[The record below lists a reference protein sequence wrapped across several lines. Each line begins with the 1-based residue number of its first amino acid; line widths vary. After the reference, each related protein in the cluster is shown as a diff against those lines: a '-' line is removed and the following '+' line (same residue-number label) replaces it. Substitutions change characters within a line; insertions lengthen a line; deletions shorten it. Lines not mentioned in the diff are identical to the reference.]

1 VSGSGNGDDAA
12 YPLPALKEPS
22 MPRSL
27 PEDPLI
33 RSLVIHA
40 RRAQMTRRGVLAGA
54 TAGASALAL
63 AACAPTGVKK
73 LTPGTDISSTD
84 KSMVWANWPAY
95 MDTVDATGAHPTLD
109 AFTKSTGIKVDYRE
123 DVDDNNSYY
132 AKVKDQLALGK
143 DIGADTVCLT
153 DWMVSRWIRFGYT
166 QTLDHSK
173 IPNIKNL
180 NPSLLNIDYDKG
192 RHQSLPWQGGFAGI
206 CWNKQEF
213 PNGFTS
219 VSEMFKEPK
228 LKGRV
233 AVLSE
238 MRDTIGLIMLEQGVD
253 IAGNFTD
260 SQFQAAL
267 AVLKQNI
274 DDGVIRNVKGNSY
287 LDDLKNGDTLAAICW
302 SGDITLINGSNGDK
316 WTFAIP
322 DAGGTL
328 WNDNF
333 LVPIGAKHK
342 ANAEAI
348 MNWYYDPQIAAQVAA
363 YVNYITPVVGAK
375 EAAVA
380 IDPALADN
388 NLIFPDAATLKKA
401 FVFRTLTPAQEQ
413 SYGSAFQSV
422 LLGA

>member
-1 VSGSGNGDDAA
+1 
-12 YPLPALKEPS
+12 

-27 PEDPLI
+27 PEDPVI
-33 RSLVIHA
+33 RSLVITA
-40 RRAQMTRRGVLAGA
+40 RRAQLSRRAVLAGA
-54 TAGASALAL
+54 TAGATALAL
-63 AACAPTGVKK
+63 AACAPTGTTK
-73 LTPGTDISSTD
+73 LTPAKDISSTD

-95 MDTVDATGAHPTLD
+95 MDTVDATGAHPTID
-109 AFTKSTGIKVDYRE
+109 AFTKKTGIKVDYRE

-166 QTLDHSK
+166 QELDHSK

-192 RHQSLPWQGGFAGI
+192 RKYSLPWQGGFAGI
-206 CWNKQEF
+206 CWNKEKF
-213 PNGFTS
+213 PKGFRS
-219 VSEMFKEPK
+219 VSEIFKEPA

-233 AVLSE
+233 GVLSE

-253 IAGNFTD
+253 ISSDFSDD
-260 SQFQAAL
+260 SFKAAL
-267 AVLKQNI
+267 AVLKTNI
-274 DDGVIRNVKGNSY
+274 DNGVIRNVKGNSY
-287 LDDLKNGDTLAAICW
+287 LDDLTNEDTLAAICW
-302 SGDITLINGSNGDK
+302 SGDITLINGQNGNK
-316 WTFAIP
+316 WEFVIP

-333 LVPIGAKHK
+333 LVPIGARHK

-348 MNWYYDPQIAAQVAA
+348 MDWYYTPEIAAEVAA
-363 YVNYITPVVGAK
+363 YVNYITPVEGAK

-380 IDPALADN
+380 IDPDLAN
-388 NLIFPDAATLKKA
+388 NQLIFPDASTLKKA
-401 FVFRTLTPAQEQ
+401 HVFRTLTPAQEQ

>member
-1 VSGSGNGDDAA
+1 
-12 YPLPALKEPS
+12 

-33 RSLVIHA
+33 RSLVVQA
-40 RRAQMTRRGVLAGA
+40 RRAQLSRRGMLAGTTAAA
-54 TAGASALAL
+54 TALAL
-63 AACAPTGVKK
+63 AACAPTGVSKPK
-73 LTPGTDISSTD
+73 PANDVSSTD
-84 KSMVWANWPAY
+84 KSMIWANWPAY
-95 MDTVDATGAHPTLD
+95 MDTVDDTGAHPTLD
-109 AFTKSTGIKVDYRE
+109 AFTKKTGIKVDYRE

-180 NPSLLNIDYDKG
+180 NPDLLNIDYDKG
-192 RHQSLPWQGGFAGI
+192 RTQSLPWQGGFAGI
-206 CWNKQEF
+206 CWNKEQF
-213 PNGFTS
+213 PKGFTS
-219 VSEMFKEPK
+219 VSEMFKEPT

-233 AVLSE
+233 GVLSE

-253 IAGNFTD
+253 ISSDFTD
-260 SQFQAAL
+260 TQFQNAL
-267 AVLKQNI
+267 AVLKKNI
-274 DDGVIRNVKGNSY
+274 DDGVVRNVKGNSY
-287 LDDLKNGDTLAAICW
+287 LDDLTNGDTLAAICW
-302 SGDITLINGSNGDK
+302 SGDITLINGENGDK
-316 WTFAIP
+316 WEFAIP
-322 DAGGTL
+322 DAGATL

-333 LVPIGAKHK
+333 LIPIGAKHK
-342 ANAEAI
+342 ANAEAV
-348 MNWYYDPQIAAQVAA
+348 MNWYYDPEIAAEVAA

-388 NLIFPDAATLKKA
+388 NLIFPDDATLKKA
-401 FVFRTLTPAQEQ
+401 HVFHTLTPAQEQ

>member
-1 VSGSGNGDDAA
+1 
-12 YPLPALKEPS
+12 

-33 RSLVIHA
+33 RSLVVQA
-40 RRAQMTRRGVLAGA
+40 RRAQLTRRGMLAGTTAAA
-54 TAGASALAL
+54 TALAL
-63 AACAPTGVKK
+63 AACAPTGVNKPK
-73 LTPGTDISSTD
+73 PASDVSSTD
-84 KSMVWANWPAY
+84 KKMIWANWPAY
-95 MDTVDATGAHPTLD
+95 MDTVDDTGAHPTLD
-109 AFTKSTGIKVDYRE
+109 AFEKKTGITVDYRE

-180 NPSLLNIDYDKG
+180 NPDLLNIDYDKG
-192 RHQSLPWQGGFAGI
+192 RTQSLPWQGGFAGI
-206 CWNKQEF
+206 CWNKEQF
-213 PNGFTS
+213 PKGFTS
-219 VSEMFKEPK
+219 VSEMFKEPA

-233 AVLSE
+233 GVLSE

-253 IAGNFTD
+253 ISGNFTD
-260 SQFQAAL
+260 TQFQNAL
-267 AVLKQNI
+267 AVLKKNI
-274 DDGVIRNVKGNSY
+274 DDGVVRNVKGNSY
-287 LDDLKNGDTLAAICW
+287 LDDLTNGDTLAAVCW
-302 SGDITLINGSNGDK
+302 SGDITLINGENGDK
-316 WTFAIP
+316 WEFAIP
-322 DAGGTL
+322 DAGATL

-333 LVPIGAKHK
+333 LVPVGATHK
-342 ANAEAI
+342 ANAEAV
-348 MNWYYDPQIAAQVAA
+348 MNWYYDPDIAAQVAA

-401 FVFRTLTPAQEQ
+401 HVFHTLTPAQEQ
-413 SYGSAFQSV
+413 SFGSAFQSV

>member
-1 VSGSGNGDDAA
+1 
-12 YPLPALKEPS
+12 

-33 RSLVIHA
+33 RSLVLHA
-40 RRAQMTRRGVLAGA
+40 RRAQLSRRGMLAGA
-54 TAGASALAL
+54 TAGATALAL
-63 AACAPTGVKK
+63 AACAPTG
-73 LTPGTDISSTD
+73 ISKPKAASDVSATD
-84 KSMVWANWPAY
+84 KRMIWANWPAY

-109 AFTKSTGIKVDYRE
+109 AFTKKTGIKVDYRE

-166 QTLDHSK
+166 QELDHSK

-180 NPSLLNIDYDKG
+180 NPTLLDIDYDKG
-192 RHQSLPWQGGFAGI
+192 RKFSLPWQGGFAGI
-206 CWNKQEF
+206 CWNKEKF
-213 PNGFTS
+213 PKGFTT
-219 VSEMFKEPK
+219 VSELFNEPA

-233 AVLSE
+233 GVLSE
-238 MRDTIGLIMLEQGVD
+238 MRDTVGLIMLEQGVD

-260 SQFQAAL
+260 DQFKAAL
-267 AVLKQNI
+267 AVLKTNV
-274 DDGVIRNVKGNSY
+274 DNGVIRNVKGNSY
-287 LDDLKNGDTLAAICW
+287 LDDLTNEDTLAAICW
-302 SGDITLINGSNGDK
+302 SGDITLINGTNGDK

-333 LVPIGAKHK
+333 LVPIGARHK

-348 MNWYYDPQIAAQVAA
+348 MDWYYTPEIAAEVAA
-363 YVNYITPVVGAK
+363 YVNYITPVEGAK

-388 NLIFPDAATLKKA
+388 QLIFPDATTLKKA
-401 FVFRTLTPAQEQ
+401 HVFRTLTPAQEQ
-413 SYGSAFQSV
+413 AYGSAFQSV

>member
-1 VSGSGNGDDAA
+1 
-12 YPLPALKEPS
+12 

-63 AACAPTGVKK
+63 AACAPTGVTK
-73 LTPGTDISSTD
+73 LTPGTDVSSTD

-233 AVLSE
+233 GVLSE

-333 LVPIGAKHK
+333 LVPIGATHK

>member
-1 VSGSGNGDDAA
+1 
-12 YPLPALKEPS
+12 

-233 AVLSE
+233 GVLSE

-388 NLIFPDAATLKKA
+388 NLIFPDAATLKNA
-401 FVFRTLTPAQEQ
+401 HVFRTLTPAQEQ

>member
-1 VSGSGNGDDAA
+1 
-12 YPLPALKEPS
+12 

-33 RSLVIHA
+33 RSLVVQA
-40 RRAQMTRRGVLAGA
+40 RRAQLTRRGMLAGA
-54 TAGASALAL
+54 TAAATALAL
-63 AACAPTGVKK
+63 AACAPAGANK
-73 LTPGTDISSTD
+73 LKPASDVSSTD
-84 KSMVWANWPAY
+84 KKMIWANWPLY
-95 MDTVDATGAHPTLD
+95 MDTTEGTGAHPTLD
-109 AFTKSTGIKVDYRE
+109 SFTTKSGIKVDYRE
-123 DVDDNNSYY
+123 DVDDNSSYY

-180 NPSLLNIDYDKG
+180 NPDLLNIDYDKG
-192 RHQSLPWQGGFAGI
+192 RKQSLPWQGGFAGI

-219 VSEMFKEPK
+219 VSEMLKEPK
-228 LKGRV
+228 LKGRIE
-233 AVLSE
+233 VLSE
-238 MRDTIGLIMLEQGVD
+238 MRDTVGLVMLEDNVD
-253 IAGNFTD
+253 ISGNFTD
-260 SQFQAAL
+260 AQFHNAL
-267 AVLKQNI
+267 AVLKKNI
-274 DDGVIRNVKGNSY
+274 DDGVIRSVKGNSY
-287 LDDLKNGDTLAAICW
+287 TEDLVSGDALAAICW
-302 SGDITLINGSNGDK
+302 SGDVTATNASNGDK

-333 LVPIGAKHK
+333 LIPIGAKHK
-342 ANAEAI
+342 ANAEAV
-348 MNWYYDPQIAAQVAA
+348 MNWYYDPQIAAEVAA

-375 EAAVA
+375 EAAA
-380 IDPALADN
+380 SIDPVLAEN
-388 NLIFPDAATLKKA
+388 NLIFPDEATLKKA
-401 FVFRTLTPAQEQ
+401 HVFHTLTPAQEQ
-413 SYGSAFQSV
+413 SYSSAFQSV

>member
-1 VSGSGNGDDAA
+1 MS
-12 YPLPALKEPS
+12 
-22 MPRSL
+22 RSL

-33 RSLVIHA
+33 RSLVVQA
-40 RRAQMTRRGVLAGA
+40 RRAQLSRRGMLAGT
-54 TAGASALAL
+54 TAAVTALAL
-63 AACAPTGVKK
+63 AACAPTGATK
-73 LTPGTDISSTD
+73 LKAGTDVSSTD
-84 KSMVWANWPAY
+84 KKLIWANWPLY
-95 MDTVDATGAHPTLD
+95 MDTTDGTGAHPTLD
-109 AFTKSTGIKVDYRE
+109 AFTKKTGIKVDYRE

-180 NPSLLNIDYDKG
+180 NPDLLNIDYDKG
-192 RHQSLPWQGGFAGI
+192 RKQSLPWQGGFAGI
-206 CWNKQEF
+206 CWNKEEF

-228 LKGRV
+228 LKGRIE
-233 AVLSE
+233 VLSE
-238 MRDTIGLIMLEQGVD
+238 MRDTIGLIMLEDGVD
-253 IAGNFTD
+253 ISGNFTD
-260 SQFQAAL
+260 AQFQNAL
-267 AVLKQNI
+267 AVLKKNI
-274 DDGVIRNVKGNSY
+274 DGGVIRSVKGNSY
-287 LDDLKNGDTLAAICW
+287 TEDLVSGDALAAICW
-302 SGDITLINGSNGDK
+302 SGDITATNGSNGDK

-333 LVPIGAKHK
+333 LIPIGATHK
-342 ANAEAI
+342 ANAEAV
-348 MNWYYDPQIAAQVAA
+348 MNWYYDPEIAAQVAA

-380 IDPALADN
+380 IDPALAEN
-388 NLIFPDAATLKKA
+388 NLIFPDEATLKKA
-401 FVFRTLTPAQEQ
+401 HVFHTLTPAQEQ

>member
-1 VSGSGNGDDAA
+1 
-12 YPLPALKEPS
+12 

-40 RRAQMTRRGVLAGA
+40 RRAQMTRRGVLTGA

-233 AVLSE
+233 GVLSE

>member
-1 VSGSGNGDDAA
+1 
-12 YPLPALKEPS
+12 

-33 RSLVIHA
+33 RSLVLQA
-40 RRAQMTRRGVLAGA
+40 KRAQLTRRGVLVGA
-54 TAGASALAL
+54 TGAATALAL
-63 AACAPTGVKK
+63 AACAPSTPTK
-73 LTPGTDISSTD
+73 LRPASDLSSTD

-95 MDTVDATGAHPTLD
+95 MDTVDATGDHPTLD

-166 QTLDHSK
+166 QELDHSK

-192 RHQSLPWQGGFAGI
+192 RKNSLPWQGGFAGI
-206 CWNKQEF
+206 CWNKEKF
-213 PNGFTS
+213 PKGFAS
-219 VSEMFKEPK
+219 VSDLFKEPE
-228 LKGRV
+228 LKGRIG
-233 AVLSE
+233 VLSE
-238 MRDTIGLIMLEQGVD
+238 MRDTVGLIMLEQGVD
-253 IAGNFTD
+253 ISGDFTD
-260 SQFQAAL
+260 DQFKAAI
-267 AVLKQNI
+267 AVLKTAV

-287 LDDLKNGDTLAAICW
+287 LDDLTNGDTLAAICW
-302 SGDITLINGSNGDK
+302 SGDITLINAENGDK
-316 WTFAIP
+316 WEFAIP
-322 DAGGTL
+322 EAGGTL

-333 LVPIGAKHK
+333 MIPIGARHK

-348 MNWYYDPQIAAQVAA
+348 MNWYYDPEIAAQVAA
-363 YVNYITPVVGAK
+363 YVNYITPVEGAK

-388 NLIFPDAATLKKA
+388 QLIFPDADTLKKA
-401 FVFRTLTPAQEQ
+401 HIFHTLTPAQEQ

>member
-1 VSGSGNGDDAA
+1 
-12 YPLPALKEPS
+12 

-40 RRAQMTRRGVLAGA
+40 RRAQMTRRGVLTGA

-192 RHQSLPWQGGFAGI
+192 RHQSLPW
-206 CWNKQEF
+206 
-213 PNGFTS
+213 
-219 VSEMFKEPK
+219 
-228 LKGRV
+228 
-233 AVLSE
+233 
-238 MRDTIGLIMLEQGVD
+238 
-253 IAGNFTD
+253 
-260 SQFQAAL
+260 
-267 AVLKQNI
+267 
-274 DDGVIRNVKGNSY
+274 
-287 LDDLKNGDTLAAICW
+287 
-302 SGDITLINGSNGDK
+302 
-316 WTFAIP
+316 
-322 DAGGTL
+322 
-328 WNDNF
+328 
-333 LVPIGAKHK
+333 
-342 ANAEAI
+342 
-348 MNWYYDPQIAAQVAA
+348 
-363 YVNYITPVVGAK
+363 
-375 EAAVA
+375 
-380 IDPALADN
+380 
-388 NLIFPDAATLKKA
+388 
-401 FVFRTLTPAQEQ
+401 
-413 SYGSAFQSV
+413 
-422 LLGA
+422 